1 MIDAK
6 TLDEF
11 TRKLASAIPQS
22 VFDAQRDVEKNLR
35 AVLETLFQKLDLVT
49 REEYEVQ
56 VALLERS
63 RARLKSLEERVIE
76 LEKSTGSANPEPQK
90 D

>member
-11 TRKLASAIPQS
+11 TRKLASTIPQS

-35 AVLETLFQKLDLVT
+35 AVLEALFQKLDLVT

-63 RARLKSLEERVIE
+63 RARLKTLEERINE
-76 LEKSTGSANPEPQK
+76 LEKASGLSGSVSQK

>member
-6 TLDEF
+6 ILDEF
-11 TRKLASAIPQS
+11 TRKLVSAIPQS
-22 VFDAQRDVEKNLR
+22 LFDAQRDLEKNLR
-35 AVLETLFQKLDLVT
+35 AGLENLFQKLDLVT

-63 RARLKSLEERVIE
+63 AERIKALEQRVTE
-76 LEKSTGSANPEPQK
+76 LEKVAGFSRSIPSQ

>member
-11 TRKLASAIPQS
+11 TRKLVSAIPQS
-22 VFDAQRDVEKNLR
+22 LLDAQHDLEKNLR
-35 AVLETLFQKLDLVT
+35 AGLESLFQKLDLVT

-63 RARLKSLEERVIE
+63 AERIKTLEKRIIE
-76 LEKSTGSANPEPQK
+76 LEKASELTRSMPRK